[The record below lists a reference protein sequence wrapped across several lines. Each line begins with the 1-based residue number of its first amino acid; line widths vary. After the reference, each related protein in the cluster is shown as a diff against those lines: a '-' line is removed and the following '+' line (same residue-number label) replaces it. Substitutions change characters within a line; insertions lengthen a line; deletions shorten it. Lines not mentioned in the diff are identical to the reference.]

1 MKKGFLLLFTFVAAL
16 ICTAVHADPVDYSDG
31 IVSFQYDDSYKG
43 IITHYH
49 FEYDETIKADCVIE
63 TQMKSEEE
71 DTDYNYA
78 IVSITNYGESWA
90 QENFL
95 NENLEDDSI
104 KSVTI
109 TSSELPYER
118 TLEWTNGRISYQKY
132 FGNYG
137 DVGVLLSLTT
147 NNEDSEHYALCKM
160 IFDSVEI
167 DDQFFESGLENMK
180 DMPYVIYN
188 NGIYSHKI
196 KPYLEQVVN
205 ICDAYLRFEIED
217 TEAWKRID
225 SIEET
230 IKTDFSESDYM
241 CDRDVTLLF
250 PDELDFSLGR
260 DNDIIRSKEDLLRAI
275 ELVDED

>member
-1 MKKGFLLLFTFVAAL
+1 MKKGMVTLFIMAAVSG
-16 ICTAVHADPVDYSDG
+16 CVAVHADPVDYSDG

-43 IITHYH
+43 MITHYH
-49 FEYDETIKADCVIE
+49 FEYDETVKADCVIE

-71 DTDYNYA
+71 DTDYNFA

-137 DVGVLLSLTT
+137 DLGALLSLTT

-167 DDQFFESGLENMK
+167 DDQFFDSGLEGMK
-180 DMPYVIYN
+180 DLPYAIYN
-188 NGIYSHKI
+188 NGLYSSGI

-205 ICDAYLRFEIED
+205 ICDAYLRFEIKD
-217 TEAWKRID
+217 TEAWKRI
-225 SIEET
+225 SAIEEV
-230 IKTDFSESDYM
+230 IKNDFSESDYM
-241 CDRDVTLLF
+241 CDRDVYLLF
-250 PDELDFSLGR
+250 PSELDFTFAY
-260 DNDIIRSKEDLLRAI
+260 DANIIQNKEDLLRAI